1 MLLFVLT
8 ATPGVHR
15 HWGTPQTL
23 NQHIAAFTVHV
34 DSIQSNGPGTSS
46 DDGGDV
52 HDEYRTPLQSALQSL
67 TSCAAQLTE
76 LDRV

>member
-8 ATPGVHR
+8 ATTGVHR

-34 DSIQSNGPGTSS
+34 DSIQSNGPAS
-46 DDGGDV
+46 GGDA
-52 HDEYRTPLQSALQSL
+52 HDEYRAPLQSALQSL